1 MARVRWIGGARVVP
15 GIGAPEQGQTYDWPD
30 DVAAS
35 LVEQGHAERVA
46 APKAATSVTSPASR
60 NVLRGGALDDEGEE

>member
-15 GIGAPEQGQTYDWPD
+15 GIGAPEQGKIYDWPE

-35 LVEQGHAERVA
+35 LIAQGHAEA
-46 APKAATSVTSPASR
+46 AERPTAPTTAATRSL
-60 NVLRGGALDDEGEE
+60 LRGTRDDEGEE